1 MKSRRKLGNDDRD
14 ARMALSVLSF
24 KKASRRLL
32 RGHIDISSTRR
43 AIREDWMKANFSSVL
58 SRSSF
63 LSTSLVQNGWKMM
76 RWKAKG
82 CTSSRIARQVKESLE
97 ALYGEI

>member
-1 MKSRRKLGNDDRD
+1 MKSRRKLGNDDRAD
-14 ARMALSVLSF
+14 RMVRSVLSF
-24 KKASRRLL
+24 KKPSPRLL

-43 AIREDWMKANFSSVL
+43 TIRGDWRKVNFSSVRP
-58 SRSSF
+58 RSSF
-63 LSTSLVQNGWKMM
+63 LSTSLVQNGWKMI

-82 CTSSRIARQVKESLE
+82 CTSSRIARQVNESLE